1 MHTFA
6 ELIARGRARGS
17 RSQGLRVRLREATAT
32 AHQSLDARIAAS
44 NLTSLA
50 CYRHFLEA
58 TAAALIPLE
67 AALEDSNVN
76 AVVEDW
82 QERARTQAIRSDLA
96 RIGGQV
102 LPLPSIKR
110 LSHAETLGVLYVL
123 EGSRLGARYLLR
135 TVSASS
141 DPMVANATAYLGHGS
156 VSLWQTFLAVLN
168 RKSRIA
174 DEAGAVAGSIMAFN
188 LFGMA
193 FARL

>member
-1 MHTFA
+1 
-6 ELIARGRARGS
+6 
-17 RSQGLRVRLREATAT
+17 
-32 AHQSLDARIAAS
+32 LDARIAAS

-102 LPLPSIKR
+102 LPLPSVKR

-141 DPMVANATAYLGHGS
+141 DPMVANATAYFGHGS

-168 RKSRIA
+168 QKSRIA

>member
-32 AHQSLDARIAAS
+32 AHQSLDARIAGS

-50 CYRHFLEA
+50 CYRHFLE
-58 TAAALIPLE
+58 AAALIPLE

-102 LPLPSIKR
+102 LPLPSVKR

-135 TVSASS
+135 TVRS
-141 DPMVANATAYLGHGS
+141 DGGKCNSLFRPWLSVVVADFSCGTQSEEPY
-156 VSLWQTFLAVLN
+156 
-168 RKSRIA
+168 SR
-174 DEAGAVAGSIMAFN
+174 
-188 LFGMA
+188 
-193 FARL
+193 

>member
-1 MHTFA
+1 
-6 ELIARGRARGS
+6 
-17 RSQGLRVRLREATAT
+17 
-32 AHQSLDARIAAS
+32 LDARIATA

-67 AALEDSNVN
+67 AALEDSNVS

-188 LFGMA
+188 LFDRA